1 MISKR
6 LARGRQRGHV
16 AKKTG
21 SGHATGLDWRE
32 GKALDTSDR
41 TIPARTHPRLLLWTL
56 LVVYIFNFI
65 DRQIV
70 SILAEP
76 IARDLGLSDSQIG
89 LLTGLAFALF
99 YATLGVPIAR
109 YADNGRTNRARL
121 IAACL
126 VVWSG
131 MTALCGMAQN
141 FWQLL
146 LARIG
151 VGVGEAGCTPTAHA
165 LIADSLPPEKRAGGI
180 AFFGLGIPIG
190 GLMGTLIGGGMAEW
204 MSWREAFLVVG
215 LPGILLA
222 VFVWVALKDPRA
234 AKAMPQ
240 HQPERLSMLASLKLL
255 AASPAYLLIL
265 SGASLVAFLSY
276 GKGVWVLVYFQRTH
290 GLSVGE
296 TALFVGVI
304 LGIAGIVGTWLG
316 GWAADRFGSKDRR
329 HMLTLP
335 AWAMALAAP
344 LLFAGYWAD
353 DWRVAIALLVLPTVA
368 NSAYYGP
375 AYGAAQVLARPDTRA
390 MAAAWMVF
398 AQNLIGL
405 GLGPLL
411 FGALS
416 DWLKPEYG
424 AASVR
429 MVLYVAAWAGLLPAL
444 LFWLGA
450 RALGRETNGKDLPD
464 AGVAHAG

>member
-1 MISKR
+1 M
-6 LARGRQRGHV
+6 AAPQGAV
-16 AKKTG
+16 
-21 SGHATGLDWRE
+21 
-32 GKALDTSDR
+32 
-41 TIPARTHPRLLLWTL
+41 HPRLLLWTL

-70 SILAEP
+70 GILMEP
-76 IARDLGLSDSQIG
+76 IKRDLQLSDLQVG
-89 LLTGLAFALF
+89 ALGGLAFALF

-109 YADNGRTNRARL
+109 VADNGRSNRGRM
-121 IAACL
+121 IAVFVA
-126 VVWSG
+126 VWSA
-131 MTALCGMAQN
+131 MTAVSGMAQS

-146 LARIG
+146 IARIG
-151 VGVGEAGCTPTAHA
+151 VGIGEAGCTPTAHA

-180 AFFGLGIPIG
+180 AFFGLGIPVG
-190 GLMGTLIGGGMAEW
+190 GLLGTLIGGGMAEALG
-204 MSWREAFLVVG
+204 WRAAFFVVG
-215 LPGILLA
+215 LPGLLLA
-222 VFVWVALKDPRA
+222 AFVWFFLKDPRLGRA
-234 AKAMPQ
+234 AMADAP
-240 HQPERLSMLASLKLL
+240 PRLSMVAGLKLL
-255 AASPAYLLIL
+255 ATSRAYCLVLA
-265 SGASLVAFLSY
+265 GASLTAFLSY
-276 GKGVWVLVYFQRTH
+276 GKGLWVLSFFQRTH
-290 GLSVGE
+290 KLSVGQ
-296 TALFVGVI
+296 TALWVGLI
-304 LGIAGIVGTWLG
+304 LGIAGIVGTWAG
-316 GWAADRFGSKDRR
+316 GWAADRWGQHDKR

-344 LLFAGYWAD
+344 LVFAGYMVD
-353 DWRVAIALLVLPTVA
+353 DWRLAIALLVLPTVA

-416 DWLKPEYG
+416 DLLKPEYG
-424 AASVR
+424 QQSVR
-429 MVLYVAAWAGLLPAL
+429 IVLYFAAWAGLLPAL

-450 RALGRETNGKDLPD
+450 RALGRETNGKDAAD

>member
-1 MISKR
+1 MG
-6 LARGRQRGHV
+6 AN
-16 AKKTG
+16 
-21 SGHATGLDWRE
+21 
-32 GKALDTSDR
+32 ALPT
-41 TIPARTHPRLLLWTL
+41 AVHPRLLLWTL

-76 IARDLGLSDSQIG
+76 IARELHLSDSQIG
-89 LLTGLAFALF
+89 LMTGLAFALF

-109 YADNGRTNRARL
+109 WADKGGTDRSKL
-121 IAACL
+121 IAICL

-131 MTALCGMAQN
+131 MTALCGVAQN
-141 FWQLL
+141 YWQLL

-190 GLMGTLIGGGMAEW
+190 GLMGTLIGGGVAEALG
-204 MSWREAFLVVG
+204 WRHAFWLVG
-215 LPGILLA
+215 LPGIALA
-222 VFVWVALKDPRA
+222 LFVWVMLKDPRRARA
-234 AKAMPQ
+234 AAAAP
-240 HQPERLSMLASLKLL
+240 PRLSMWAGLKALAT
-255 AASPAYLLIL
+255 SPAYCMIL
-265 SGASLVAFLSY
+265 SAASLVAFLSY
-276 GKGVWVLVYFQRTH
+276 GKGVWVLIYFQRTH
-290 GLSVGE
+290 KLSVGE
-296 TALFVGVI
+296 TSLWVGVI
-304 LGIAGIVGTWLG
+304 LGIAGIIGTWAG
-316 GWAADRFGSKDRR
+316 GWAADRWGAKDRR

-335 AWAMALAAP
+335 AVAMVLAAP
-344 LLFAGYWAD
+344 ILFMGYAAD
-353 DWRVAIALLVLPTVA
+353 DWRMAIALLVLPTIA

-398 AQNLIGL
+398 GQNLIGL

-416 DWLKPEYG
+416 QWLKADYG
-424 AASVR
+424 AESVR
-429 MVLYVAAWAGLLPAL
+429 IVLYFAAWAGLLPAL

-450 RALGRETNGKDLPD
+450 RALGRETNGKDMTD
-464 AGVAHAG
+464 AGLAHAG

>member
-1 MISKR
+1 
-6 LARGRQRGHV
+6 LH
-16 AKKTG
+16 
-21 SGHATGLDWRE
+21 
-32 GKALDTSDR
+32 TSDHAV
-41 TIPARTHPRLLLWTL
+41 PVATHPRLLLWTL

-76 IARDLGLSDSQIG
+76 IARDLDLSDSQLG

-109 YADNGRTNRARL
+109 VADTGSTNRSRL
-121 IAACL
+121 IAICVA
-126 VVWSG
+126 VWSA
-131 MTALCGMAQN
+131 MTALCGVAQN

-190 GLMGTLIGGGMAEW
+190 GLLGTLIGGSMAQALG
-204 MSWREAFLVVG
+204 WREAFFVVG
-215 LPGILLA
+215 LPGLA
-222 VFVWVALKDPRA
+222 LALFVWFFLKDPRLA
-234 AKAMPQ
+234 ANGGRAALADAP
-240 HQPERLSMLASLKLL
+240 PRLSMWAGLKQLAT
-255 AASPAYLLIL
+255 SPAYCLVL

-290 GLSVGE
+290 GLSVGQ
-296 TALFVGVI
+296 TALWVGVTI
-304 LGIAGIVGTWLG
+304 GIAGIVGTWLG

-335 AWAMALAAP
+335 AWAMVLAAP
-344 LLFAGYWAD
+344 VLFAGYMVD
-353 DWRVAIALLVLPTVA
+353 DWRLAILLLVLPTVA

-405 GLGPLL
+405 GFGPLL

-416 DWLKPEYG
+416 DMLKPEYG
-424 AASVR
+424 VQSVR
-429 MVLYVAAWAGLLPAL
+429 IVLYFAAWAGLLPAL

-450 RALGRETNGKDLPD
+450 RALGRETQQKDIAN

>member
-1 MISKR
+1 MEKPGG
-6 LARGRQRGHV
+6 A
-16 AKKTG
+16 
-21 SGHATGLDWRE
+21 
-32 GKALDTSDR
+32 
-41 TIPARTHPRLLLWTL
+41 PHPRLLLWTL

-70 SILAEP
+70 AILAEP
-76 IARDLGLSDSQIG
+76 ISRDLQLSDSQLG

-109 YADNGRTNRARL
+109 VADNGRSNRSRM
-121 IAACL
+121 IAVFVA
-126 VVWSG
+126 VWSV
-131 MTALCGMAQN
+131 MTALCGVAQN

-180 AFFGLGIPIG
+180 AFFG
-190 GLMGTLIGGGMAEW
+190 GMAEALG
-204 MSWREAFLVVG
+204 WREAFWVVG
-215 LPGILLA
+215 IPGLLLA
-222 VFVWVALKDPRA
+222 VFVWFFLKDPRLGRA
-234 AKAMPQ
+234 APADAP
-240 HQPERLSMLASLKLL
+240 PRLSMWASLKLL
-255 AASPAYLLIL
+255 ATSPAYCLVL

-290 GLSVGE
+290 KLSVGQ
-296 TALFVGVI
+296 TAIWVGVI

-316 GWAADRFGSKDRR
+316 GWAADKFGSKDRR

-335 AWAMALAAP
+335 AWAMVLAAP
-344 LLFAGYWAD
+344 VLFAGYMVD
-353 DWRVAIALLVLPTVA
+353 DWRLAIALLVLPTIA

-416 DWLKPEYG
+416 DMLKPEYG
-424 AASVR
+424 TQSVR
-429 MVLYVAAWAGLLPAL
+429 IVLYFAAWAGLVPAL

-450 RALGRETNGKDLPD
+450 RALGREANQKE
-464 AGVAHAG
+464 AMNASVAHAG

>member
-1 MISKR
+1 MDE
-6 LARGRQRGHV
+6 AG
-16 AKKTG
+16 
-21 SGHATGLDWRE
+21 
-32 GKALDTSDR
+32 GK
-41 TIPARTHPRLLLWTL
+41 PAQVHPRLLLWTL

-70 SILAEP
+70 AILAEP
-76 IARDLGLSDSQIG
+76 ISRDLDLSDSQLG

-109 YADNGRTNRARL
+109 IADNGHTNRSRL
-121 IAACL
+121 IAVCIAI
-126 VVWSG
+126 WSA
-131 MTALCGMAQN
+131 MTALCGVAQN

-151 VGVGEAGCTPTAHA
+151 VGIGEAGCTPTAHA
-165 LIADSLPPEKRAGGI
+165 LIADSLPPEKRASGI

-190 GLMGTLIGGGMAEW
+190 GLLGTVIGGGIAELLG
-204 MSWREAFLVVG
+204 WRQAFFVVG
-215 LPGILLA
+215 LPGLLLA
-222 VFVWVALKDPRA
+222 GFVWFFLKDPRIGRAA
-234 AKAMPQ
+234 AKDAP
-240 HQPERLSMLASLKLL
+240 PRLSVWASLKLL
-255 AASPAYLLIL
+255 ATSPAYCLVL

-290 GLSVGE
+290 NLTVGQ
-296 TALFVGVI
+296 TAVFVGVT
-304 LGIAGIVGTWLG
+304 LGIAGIFGTWLG
-316 GWAADRFGSKDRR
+316 GWAADRFGRHDKR

-335 AWAMALAAP
+335 AIGMLVAAP
-344 LLFAGYWAD
+344 ILFLAYQTD
-353 DWRVAIALLVLPTVA
+353 DWRLAIVLMILPTIF

-416 DWLKPEYG
+416 DMLKPEYG
-424 AASVR
+424 SQSVR
-429 MVLYVAAWAGLLPAL
+429 IVLYFAAWAGLLPAL

-450 RALGRETNGKDLPD
+450 RALGREAKKMEITN

>member
-1 MISKR
+1 M
-6 LARGRQRGHV
+6 A
-16 AKKTG
+16 A
-21 SGHATGLDWRE
+21 SG
-32 GKALDTSDR
+32 
-41 TIPARTHPRLLLWTL
+41 PAVEVKPRLLLWTL

-70 SILAEP
+70 AILAEP
-76 IARDLGLSDSQIG
+76 ISRDLGLSDSQLG

-109 YADNGRTNRARL
+109 IADNGRTNRSRL
-121 IAACL
+121 IAVCVA
-126 VVWSG
+126 VWSA
-131 MTALCGMAQN
+131 MTALCGLAQN

-146 LARIG
+146 IARIG

-190 GLMGTLIGGGMAEW
+190 GLMGTLIGGGMAELLG
-204 MSWREAFLVVG
+204 WRAAFFVVG
-215 LPGILLA
+215 LPGLLLA
-222 VFVWVALKDPRA
+222 VFVWFFLKDPRFVGAGGRA
-234 AKAMPQ
+234 A
-240 HQPERLSMLASLKLL
+240 PENAPPRLSMWSSLKAL
-255 AASPAYLLIL
+255 AASPAYCLVL
-265 SGASLVAFLSY
+265 SGASMVAFLSY
-276 GKGVWVLVYFQRTH
+276 GKGVWVLVYFQRSH

-296 TALFVGVI
+296 TALYVGVI
-304 LGIAGIVGTWLG
+304 LGIAGIFGTWLG
-316 GWAADRFGSKDRR
+316 GWAADRFGKHDKR

-344 LLFAGYWAD
+344 ILFAGYWVD
-353 DWRVAIALLVLPTVA
+353 DWRLAIALLVLPTVA

-416 DWLKPEYG
+416 DMLKPEYG
-424 AASVR
+424 AESVR
-429 MVLYVAAWAGLLPAL
+429 HVLYFAAWAGLVPAL

-450 RALGRETNGKDLPD
+450 RALGRETSGKGLPD
-464 AGVAHAG
+464 ASVAHAK

>member
-1 MISKR
+1 M
-6 LARGRQRGHV
+6 
-16 AKKTG
+16 
-21 SGHATGLDWRE
+21 E
-32 GKALDTSDR
+32 R
-41 TIPARTHPRLLLWTL
+41 TPNAPHPRLLLWTL
-56 LVVYIFNFI
+56 LIVYIFNFI

-76 IARDLGLSDSQIG
+76 IARDLDLSDSQLG

-109 YADNGRTNRARL
+109 LADNGRSNRSRL
-121 IAACL
+121 IAVCVA
-126 VVWSG
+126 VWSA
-131 MTALCGMAQN
+131 MTALCGVAQN
-141 FWQLL
+141 FTQLL

-151 VGVGEAGCTPTAHA
+151 VGIGEAGCTPTAHA

-190 GLMGTLIGGGMAEW
+190 GLMGTLIGGGMAQ
-204 MSWREAFLVVG
+204 MLGWRQAFYVVG
-215 LPGILLA
+215 LPGLA
-222 VFVWVALKDPRA
+222 LALFVWFFLKDPRLGRVA
-234 AKAMPQ
+234 ATDAP
-240 HQPERLSMLASLKLL
+240 PRLSMLASLKRLV
-255 AASPAYLLIL
+255 ASPAYCLVL
-265 SGASLVAFLSY
+265 SAASLVAFLSY
-276 GKGVWVLVYFQRTH
+276 GKGVWVLIYFQRTH
-290 GLSVGE
+290 KLSVGE
-296 TALFVGVI
+296 TALWVGVS
-304 LGIAGIVGTWLG
+304 LGLAGILGTWLG
-316 GWAADRFGSKDRR
+316 GWAADRWGRHDRR

-335 AWAMALAAP
+335 AIAMTLAAP
-344 LLFAGYWAD
+344 LLFLGYSVD
-353 DWRVAIALLVLPTVA
+353 DWRLGLALLVLPTVA

-416 DWLKPEYG
+416 DLLKPEYG
-424 AASVR
+424 LQSVR
-429 MVLYVAAWAGLLPAL
+429 MVLYFAAWAGLVPAL

-450 RALGRETNGKDLPD
+450 RALGREANGKELMH

>member
-1 MISKR
+1 MGMPPI
-6 LARGRQRGHV
+6 
-16 AKKTG
+16 TG
-21 SGHATGLDWRE
+21 QQ
-32 GKALDTSDR
+32 
-41 TIPARTHPRLLLWTL
+41 RLLLWTL
-56 LVVYIFNFI
+56 MVVYILNFI

-70 SILAEP
+70 AILMEP
-76 IARDLGLSDSQIG
+76 INRDLHMSDLQIG
-89 LLTGLAFALF
+89 ALGGLAFALF

-109 YADNGRTNRARL
+109 IADNGRSNRSRM
-121 IAACL
+121 IAVFVAA
-126 VVWSG
+126 WSA
-131 MTALCGMAQN
+131 MTAVSGLAQN

-165 LIADSLPPEKRAGGI
+165 LIADSLPPERRAGGI

-190 GLMGTLIGGGMAEW
+190 SLLGTLVGGGMAEALG
-204 MSWREAFLVVG
+204 WRAAFFVVG
-215 LPGILLA
+215 LPGLLLA
-222 VFVWVALKDPRA
+222 LFVWFFLKDPRA
-234 AKAMPQ
+234 AVAARADAP
-240 HQPERLSMLASLKLL
+240 PRLGMMASLKLL
-255 AASPAYLLIL
+255 ATSRAYCLVLA
-265 SGASLVAFLSY
+265 GASVTAFLSY
-276 GKGVWVLVYFQRTH
+276 GKGLWVLSYFQRTH
-290 GLSVGE
+290 GLSVGQ
-296 TALFVGVI
+296 TALYVGI
-304 LGIAGIVGTWLG
+304 PLGIGGIIGTWAG
-316 GWAADRFGSKDRR
+316 GWAADRWGRHDKR

-335 AWAMALAAP
+335 AIAMLLAVP
-344 LLFAGYWAD
+344 VLFAGYWTD
-353 DWRVAIALLVLPTVA
+353 DWRLAIALIFLPTLA

-416 DWLKPEYG
+416 DMLKPEYG
-424 AASVR
+424 AESVR
-429 MVLYVAAWAGLLPAL
+429 IVLYFAAWAGLVPAL

-450 RALGRETNGKDLPD
+450 RALGREANGKDMTN

>member
-1 MISKR
+1 M
-6 LARGRQRGHV
+6 AAGE
-16 AKKTG
+16 AM
-21 SGHATGLDWRE
+21 
-32 GKALDTSDR
+32 
-41 TIPARTHPRLLLWTL
+41 PARPRLLLWTL
-56 LVVYIFNFI
+56 LIVYIFNFI

-76 IARDLGLSDSQIG
+76 IARDLALSDSQIG

-109 YADNGRTNRARL
+109 LADNGRSNRARL

-131 MTALCGMAQN
+131 MTALCGTAQN
-141 FWQLL
+141 FGQLL

-190 GLMGTLIGGGMAEW
+190 GLLGTLIGGGMAQW
-204 MSWREAFLVVG
+204 MTWREAFLVVG
-215 LPGILLA
+215 LPGIVLA
-222 VFVWVALKDPRA
+222 LFVWLFLRDPRA
-234 AKAMPQ
+234 GVALPASAP
-240 HQPERLSMLASLKLL
+240 PRLPMLASLKLL
-255 AASPAYLLIL
+255 AQSSAYCLIL
-265 SGASLVAFLSY
+265 AGASVVAFLSY
-276 GKGVWVLVYFQRTH
+276 GKGVWVLIYFQRTH

-296 TALFVGVI
+296 TALWVGAILGVAGVI
-304 LGIAGIVGTWLG
+304 GTWAG
-316 GWAADRFGSKDRR
+316 GWAADRWGSQDRR

-335 AWAMALAAP
+335 AAAMLLAAP
-344 LLFAGYWAD
+344 LLFCGYWVD
-353 DWRVAIALLVLPTVA
+353 DWRLAVALLVLPTIA

-398 AQNLIGL
+398 GQNLIGL

-416 DWLKPEYG
+416 QWLKPHYG
-424 AASVR
+424 AESVR
-429 MVLYVAAWAGLLPAL
+429 LVLYFAAWAGLIPAL

-450 RALGRETNGKDLPD
+450 RALGRETMETID
-464 AGVAHAG
+464 ARLAHAG

>member
-1 MISKR
+1 MEKP
-6 LARGRQRGHV
+6 RG
-16 AKKTG
+16 A
-21 SGHATGLDWRE
+21 
-32 GKALDTSDR
+32 
-41 TIPARTHPRLLLWTL
+41 PHPRLLLWTL

-76 IARDLGLSDSQIG
+76 IARDLDLSDSQLG

-109 YADNGRTNRARL
+109 VADNARSNRSRM
-121 IAACL
+121 IAVFVA
-126 VVWSG
+126 VWSV
-131 MTALCGMAQN
+131 MTALCGVAQN

-190 GLMGTLIGGGMAEW
+190 GLMGTLIGGGMAEALG
-204 MSWREAFLVVG
+204 WREAFWVVG
-215 LPGILLA
+215 IPGLLLA
-222 VFVWVALKDPRA
+222 VFVWFFLKDPRMGKA
-234 AKAMPQ
+234 AAADAP
-240 HQPERLSMLASLKLL
+240 PRLSMMAGLKLL
-255 AASPAYLLIL
+255 ATSPAYCLVL

-290 GLSVGE
+290 KLSVGQ
-296 TALFVGVI
+296 TALWVGVI

-316 GWAADRFGSKDRR
+316 GWAADKFGAKDRR

-335 AWAMALAAP
+335 AWAMVLAAP
-344 LLFAGYWAD
+344 VLFAGYMVD
-353 DWRVAIALLVLPTVA
+353 DWRLAIALLILPTIA

-416 DWLKPEYG
+416 DMLKPEYG
-424 AASVR
+424 TQSVR
-429 MVLYVAAWAGLLPAL
+429 IVLYFAAWAGLVPAL

-450 RALGRETNGKDLPD
+450 RALGREANGKEPMN
-464 AGVAHAG
+464 AGAAHAG

>member
-1 MISKR
+1 MMMEKPQG
-6 LARGRQRGHV
+6 A
-16 AKKTG
+16 
-21 SGHATGLDWRE
+21 
-32 GKALDTSDR
+32 
-41 TIPARTHPRLLLWTL
+41 PHPRLLLWTL

-70 SILAEP
+70 AILAEP
-76 IARDLGLSDSQIG
+76 ISRDLQLSDSQLG

-109 YADNGRTNRARL
+109 VADNGRSNRSRM
-121 IAACL
+121 IAVFVA
-126 VVWSG
+126 VWSV
-131 MTALCGMAQN
+131 MTALCGVAQN

-151 VGVGEAGCTPTAHA
+151 VGVREAGCTPTAHA
-165 LIADSLPPEKRAGGI
+165 LIADSLPPHKRAGGI

-190 GLMGTLIGGGMAEW
+190 GLLGTLIGGGMAEALG
-204 MSWREAFLVVG
+204 WREAFWVVG
-215 LPGILLA
+215 IPGLLLA
-222 VFVWVALKDPRA
+222 VFVWFFLKDPRLGRA
-234 AKAMPQ
+234 APVDAP
-240 HQPERLSMLASLKLL
+240 PRLSMWASLKLL
-255 AASPAYLLIL
+255 ATSPAYCLVL

-290 GLSVGE
+290 KLSVGQ
-296 TALFVGVI
+296 TALWVGVI

-316 GWAADRFGSKDRR
+316 GWAADKFGSKDRR

-335 AWAMALAAP
+335 AWAMVLAAP
-344 LLFAGYWAD
+344 VLFAGYMVD
-353 DWRVAIALLVLPTVA
+353 DWRLAIALLVLPTIA

-416 DWLKPEYG
+416 DMLKPEYG
-424 AASVR
+424 TQSVR
-429 MVLYVAAWAGLLPAL
+429 IVLYFAAWAGLVPAL
-444 LFWLGA
+444 FFWLGA
-450 RALGRETNGKDLPD
+450 RALGREANQKE
-464 AGVAHAG
+464 AMNASVAHAG

>member
-1 MISKR
+1 MED
-6 LARGRQRGHV
+6 ARAPGAAV
-16 AKKTG
+16 
-21 SGHATGLDWRE
+21 
-32 GKALDTSDR
+32 
-41 TIPARTHPRLLLWTL
+41 HPRLLLWTL

-109 YADNGRTNRARL
+109 WADKPDTNRPGL
-121 IAACL
+121 IALCL

-141 FWQLL
+141 YTQLL

-190 GLMGTLIGGGMAEW
+190 GLLGTLIGGGMAEVLG
-204 MSWREAFLVVG
+204 WRQAFVVVG
-215 LPGILLA
+215 VPGIALA
-222 VFVWVALKDPRA
+222 LFVWLFLKDPRA
-234 AKAMPQ
+234 RKAAAANAP
-240 HQPERLSMLASLKLL
+240 PRLSMLASLKAL
-255 AASPAYLLIL
+255 ATSPAYCLIL

-276 GKGVWVLVYFQRTH
+276 GKGVWVLIYFQRTH
-290 GLSVGE
+290 KLSVGE
-296 TALFVGVI
+296 TAIWVGLV
-304 LGIAGIVGTWLG
+304 LGVAGIVGTWLG
-316 GWAADRFGSKDRR
+316 GWAADRFGAKDRR

-335 AWAMALAAP
+335 AVGMLVAAP
-344 LLFAGYWAD
+344 VLFAGYWVD
-353 DWRVAIALLVLPTVA
+353 DWRMAVALLILPTIFNA
-368 NSAYYGP
+368 AYYGP

-411 FGALS
+411 FGMLS
-416 DWLKPEYG
+416 QWLKADYG
-424 AASVR
+424 AESVR
-429 MVLYVAAWAGLLPAL
+429 IVLYFAAWAGLLPAL

-450 RALGRETNGKDLPD
+450 RALGRETEEKDVVN

>member
-1 MISKR
+1 M
-6 LARGRQRGHV
+6 
-16 AKKTG
+16 
-21 SGHATGLDWRE
+21 
-32 GKALDTSDR
+32 ALPGEPPEPVR
-41 TIPARTHPRLLLWTL
+41 PRLLLWTL

-76 IARDLGLSDSQIG
+76 IARDLHLSDSQLG
-89 LLTGLAFALF
+89 MLTGLAFALF

-109 YADNGRTNRARL
+109 VADNGRTNRSRL
-121 IAACL
+121 IAVCVA
-126 VVWSG
+126 VWSA
-131 MTALCGMAQN
+131 MTALCGLAQN

-190 GLMGTLIGGGMAEW
+190 GLLGTLIGGGMAQALG
-204 MSWREAFLVVG
+204 WREAFYVVG
-215 LPGILLA
+215 LPGLLLA
-222 VFVWVALKDPRA
+222 VFVWFFLKDPRLA
-234 AKAMPQ
+234 AAGRGAALTDAP
-240 HQPERLSMLASLKLL
+240 PRLSMMASLKRL
-255 AASPAYLLIL
+255 ATSPAYCLVL
-265 SGASLVAFLSY
+265 SGAAMVAFLSY

-290 GLSVGE
+290 GLSVGQ
-296 TALFVGVI
+296 TALYVGLI

-316 GWAADRFGSKDRR
+316 GWAADRWGKHDKR

-344 LLFAGYWAD
+344 LLFAGYMVD
-353 DWRVAIALLVLPTVA
+353 DWRLAIALLVLPTVA

-416 DWLKPEYG
+416 DVLKPEYG
-424 AASVR
+424 QQSVR
-429 MVLYVAAWAGLLPAL
+429 IVLYFAAWAGLLPAL

-450 RALGRETNGKDLPD
+450 RALGRETNGKDIAD
-464 AGVAHAG
+464 GCVAHAG

>member
-1 MISKR
+1 M
-6 LARGRQRGHV
+6 G
-16 AKKTG
+16 
-21 SGHATGLDWRE
+21 ATGLP
-32 GKALDTSDR
+32 
-41 TIPARTHPRLLLWTL
+41 PAVHPRLLLWTL

-76 IARDLGLSDSQIG
+76 IARDLDLSDSQIG
-89 LLTGLAFALF
+89 LMTGLAFALF

-109 YADNGRTNRARL
+109 WADKGGTDRSKL
-121 IAACL
+121 IAVCL

-131 MTALCGMAQN
+131 MTALCGLAQN
-141 FWQLL
+141 YWQLL

-190 GLMGTLIGGGMAEW
+190 GLMGTLIGGGVAQALG
-204 MSWREAFLVVG
+204 WRHAFWLVG
-215 LPGILLA
+215 LPGIALA
-222 VFVWVALKDPRA
+222 LFVWFMLKDPRRARAIPTA
-234 AKAMPQ
+234 AP
-240 HQPERLSMLASLKLL
+240 PRLSMWASLKQL
-255 AASPAYLLIL
+255 ATSPAYCLIL
-265 SGASLVAFLSY
+265 AGASFVAFLSY
-276 GKGVWVLVYFQRTH
+276 GKGVWVLIYFQRTH
-290 GLSVGE
+290 KLSVGE
-296 TALFVGVI
+296 TSLWVGVI
-304 LGIAGIVGTWLG
+304 LGIAGIIGTWAG
-316 GWAADRFGSKDRR
+316 GWAADRWGKHDRR

-335 AWAMALAAP
+335 AVAMVLAAP
-344 LLFAGYWAD
+344 ILFMGYAAD
-353 DWRVAIALLVLPTVA
+353 DWRVAIALLILPTIA

-390 MAAAWMVF
+390 MASAWMVF
-398 AQNLIGL
+398 GQNLIGL

-416 DWLKPEYG
+416 QWLKGEYG
-424 AASVR
+424 AESVR

-450 RALGRETNGKDLPD
+450 RALGRETNGKDVPD

>member
-1 MISKR
+1 MEN
-6 LARGRQRGHV
+6 AR
-16 AKKTG
+16 APG
-21 SGHATGLDWRE
+21 SVV
-32 GKALDTSDR
+32 
-41 TIPARTHPRLLLWTL
+41 HPRLLLWTL

-76 IARDLGLSDSQIG
+76 IARDLDLSDSQIG

-109 YADNGRTNRARL
+109 WADKPDTNRPGL
-121 IAACL
+121 IALCL
-126 VVWSG
+126 IVWSG

-141 FWQLL
+141 YTQLL

-190 GLMGTLIGGGMAEW
+190 GLLGTLIGGGMAEVLG
-204 MSWREAFLVVG
+204 WRQAFVVVG
-215 LPGILLA
+215 VPGIALA
-222 VFVWVALKDPRA
+222 LFVWLFLKDPRA
-234 AKAMPQ
+234 RKAAAANAP
-240 HQPERLSMLASLKLL
+240 PRLSMLASLKAL
-255 AASPAYLLIL
+255 ATSPAYCLIL

-276 GKGVWVLVYFQRTH
+276 GKGVWVLIYFQRTH
-290 GLSVGE
+290 KLSVGE
-296 TALFVGVI
+296 TAIWVGLV
-304 LGIAGIVGTWLG
+304 LGVAGIVGTWLG
-316 GWAADRFGSKDRR
+316 GWAADRFGAKDRR

-335 AWAMALAAP
+335 AVGMLVAAP
-344 LLFAGYWAD
+344 VLFTGYWVD
-353 DWRVAIALLVLPTVA
+353 DWRAAVALLILPTIFNA
-368 NSAYYGP
+368 AYYGP

-411 FGALS
+411 FGMLS
-416 DWLKPEYG
+416 QWLKADYG
-424 AASVR
+424 AESVR
-429 MVLYVAAWAGLLPAL
+429 IVLYFAAWAGLLPAL

-450 RALGRETNGKDLPD
+450 RALGRETKEKDVVN

>member
-1 MISKR
+1 MVS
-6 LARGRQRGHV
+6 
-16 AKKTG
+16 TG
-21 SGHATGLDWRE
+21 PPVQV
-32 GKALDTSDR
+32 K
-41 TIPARTHPRLLLWTL
+41 PRLLLWTL

-70 SILAEP
+70 AILAEP
-76 IARDLGLSDSQIG
+76 ISRDLGLNDSQLG

-109 YADNGRTNRARL
+109 VADNGRTNRSRL
-121 IAACL
+121 IAVCVA
-126 VVWSG
+126 VWSA
-131 MTALCGMAQN
+131 MTALCGVAQN

-190 GLMGTLIGGGMAEW
+190 GLLGTLIGGGMAE
-204 MSWREAFLVVG
+204 MLGWRAAFFVVG
-215 LPGILLA
+215 LPGLLLA
-222 VFVWVALKDPRA
+222 VWVWFFLKDPREMRAPGVA
-234 AKAMPQ
+234 AP
-240 HQPERLSMLASLKLL
+240 PRLSMWASLKAL
-255 AASPAYLLIL
+255 ASSPAYCLVL

-290 GLSVGE
+290 GLSVGQ
-296 TALFVGVI
+296 TALFVGVT

-316 GWAADRFGSKDRR
+316 GWAADRWGRHDKR

-335 AWAMALAAP
+335 AWAMVLAAP
-344 LLFAGYWAD
+344 ILFAGYWID
-353 DWRVAIALLVLPTVA
+353 DWRLAIALLVLPTIA

-375 AYGAAQVLARPDTRA
+375 ASGAAQVLARPDTRA

-416 DWLKPEYG
+416 DMLKPEYG
-424 AASVR
+424 AQSVR
-429 MVLYVAAWAGLLPAL
+429 IVLYFAAWAGLLPAL

-450 RALGRETNGKDLPD
+450 RALGRETKERELID
-464 AGVAHAG
+464 ARPAHT

>member
-1 MISKR
+1 MMMEKPQG
-6 LARGRQRGHV
+6 A
-16 AKKTG
+16 
-21 SGHATGLDWRE
+21 
-32 GKALDTSDR
+32 
-41 TIPARTHPRLLLWTL
+41 PHPRLLLWTL

-70 SILAEP
+70 AILAEP
-76 IARDLGLSDSQIG
+76 ISRDLQLSDSQLG

-109 YADNGRTNRARL
+109 VADNGRSNRSRM
-121 IAACL
+121 IAVFVA
-126 VVWSG
+126 VWSV
-131 MTALCGMAQN
+131 MTALCGVAQN

-190 GLMGTLIGGGMAEW
+190 GLLGTLIGGGMAEALG
-204 MSWREAFLVVG
+204 WREAFWVVG
-215 LPGILLA
+215 IPGLLLA
-222 VFVWVALKDPRA
+222 LFVWFFLKDPRLGRA
-234 AKAMPQ
+234 APADAP
-240 HQPERLSMLASLKLL
+240 PRLSMWASLKLL
-255 AASPAYLLIL
+255 ATSPAYCLVL

-290 GLSVGE
+290 KLSVGQ
-296 TALFVGVI
+296 TAIWVGVI

-316 GWAADRFGSKDRR
+316 GWAADKFGSKDRR

-335 AWAMALAAP
+335 AWAMVLAAP
-344 LLFAGYWAD
+344 VLFAGYMVD
-353 DWRVAIALLVLPTVA
+353 DWRLAIALLVLPTIA

-416 DWLKPEYG
+416 DMLKPEYG
-424 AASVR
+424 TQSVR
-429 MVLYVAAWAGLLPAL
+429 IVLYFAAWAGLVPAL

-450 RALGRETNGKDLPD
+450 RALGREANQKE
-464 AGVAHAG
+464 AMNASVAHAG